1 MAKNIITATEVRNNF
16 FNLINMVIATGNPIY
31 IKKGKEVKV
40 KLELVKEEL
49 AATSS
54 ATLSTQS
61 FQNPDDILQ
70 NLSTNQ
76 NPVDSNLTQNSG
88 LQIYKDALLS
98 GILCLH
104 APNH

>member
-49 AATSS
+49 DKDWVETKKLLDAVEGMWAHRTEEEIRGRFRE
-54 ATLSTQS
+54 ADEASTRK
-61 FQNPDDILQ
+61 IRAR
-70 NLSTNQ
+70 
-76 NPVDSNLTQNSG
+76 
-88 LQIYKDALLS
+88 KW
-98 GILCLH
+98 
-104 APNH
+104 